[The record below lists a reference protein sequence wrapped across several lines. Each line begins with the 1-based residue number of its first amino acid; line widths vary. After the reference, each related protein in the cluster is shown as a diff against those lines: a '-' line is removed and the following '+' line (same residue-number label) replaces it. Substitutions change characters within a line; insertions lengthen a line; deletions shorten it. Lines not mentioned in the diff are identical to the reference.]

1 MKKWYYADSERQ
13 VGPVA
18 ESEIKELV
26 EAGVINSTTLIWCE
40 GMLNWQPYS
49 ESVISQNAERRSS
62 PETPAQAEV
71 VCAECG
77 RSFLAGE
84 VIPYGNVS
92 VCANCKPIF
101 VQKLQEGVSLPGTPN
116 YAGFWRRAA
125 AYLLDGL
132 ILYAVSA
139 GINLAAGLNFLQALG
154 FNSTPTFSR
163 LEIVLF
169 LVQVVLDA
177 AYGIILVG
185 KYGATFGKMALRLRV
200 VTGEG
205 NPMSYARAVARYLAS
220 LLSYLTCMLG
230 FLWVAWDQEKRALH
244 DLICNTRVVR
254 C

>member
-1 MKKWYYADSERQ
+1 MKKWYYADSGRP

-26 EAGVINSTTLIWCE
+26 KAGVINSATLIWCE
-40 GMLNWQPYS
+40 GMSNWKPYS
-49 ESVISQNAERRSS
+49 ESAMPQNAERRFSA
-62 PETPAQAEV
+62 PTPVEGEII
-71 VCAECG
+71 CAECG
-77 RSFLAGE
+77 RSFAEGE
-84 VIPYGNVS
+84 IIRYGNVS
-92 VCANCKPIF
+92 VCANCKPVF

-125 AYLLDGL
+125 AYLLDGF

-139 GINLAAGLNFLQALG
+139 AINLAAGLNFLQALG
-154 FNSTPTFSR
+154 FNSAPTFGR
-163 LEIVLF
+163 LEIVL
-169 LVQVVLDA
+169 LVLETVIGA
-177 AYGIILVG
+177 GYGIILVG
-185 KYGATFGKMALRLRV
+185 KYGATLGKMALRIRV

-205 NPMSYARAVARYLAS
+205 GSLSYARASARYLAS